1 MEIDIIVPEGLHD
14 IKLEQYQKFIAL
26 KSEDELFL
34 SQKAVE
40 IFCNVPLVL
49 VDKMSYNDVRG
60 ISSRLFNYFNQKP
73 ELITKKKHGGKK
85 FGFVPN
91 LERITLGEFTDIDSN
106 IKDWR
111 NMHRVMAVLYR
122 PIVNEVGRY
131 YEIEEYDG
139 TDKYADV
146 MLSMPLDV
154 VLGSLVFFYR
164 LGIDLS
170 RATTKYLQEA
180 TKTTSVQRR
189 IFTENGDG
197 TEAFMRSLAEAL
209 QSLKGLVDSPSIPH

>member
-40 IFCNVPLVL
+40 IFCNVPLIL
-49 VDKMSYNDVRG
+49 VDKMSYNDVRQ
-60 ISSRLFNYFNQKP
+60 ISARLFSYFNQKP
-73 ELITKKKHGGKK
+73 ELIIKKKHGGKK
-85 FGFVPN
+85 FAFVPN

-122 PIVNEVGRY
+122 PIVKEVGDY

-139 TDKYADV
+139 TDKYAEL
-146 MLSMPLDV
+146 MLSMSLDV

-170 RATTKYLQEA
+170 VAMGRYLEDQ
-180 TKTTSVQRR
+180 TPTTSAQRR
-189 IFTENGDG
+189 TLIENGDG
-197 TEAFMRSLAEAL
+197 TEVFMRSLAGAL

>member
-73 ELITKKKHGGKK
+73 DLITKKKHGGKK
-85 FGFVPN
+85 FAFVPN

-122 PIVNEVGRY
+122 PIVKEVGDY

-139 TDKYADV
+139 TDKYAEL
-146 MLSMPLDV
+146 MLSMSLDV

-170 RATTKYLQEA
+170 RATIKYLQEA
-180 TKTTSVQRR
+180 TQTTSAQRR

-197 TEAFMRSLAEAL
+197 TEAFMHSLAEAL

>member
-40 IFCNVPLVL
+40 IFCNVPLIL
-49 VDKMSYNDVRG
+49 VDKMSYNDVKR
-60 ISSRLFNYFNQKP
+60 ISARLFSYFNQKP
-73 ELITKKKHGGKK
+73 ELIIKKKHGGKK
-85 FGFVPN
+85 FAFVPN

-122 PIVNEVGRY
+122 PIVKEVGDY

-139 TDKYADV
+139 TDKYAEL
-146 MLSMPLDV
+146 MLSMSLDV

-180 TKTTSVQRR
+180 TKMTSAQKQ
-189 IFTENGDG
+189 ILTENGDG
-197 TEAFMRSLAEAL
+197 TEAFMHSLAGAL